1 MTHRIFICIFLFSL
15 LSTVVTAQSI
25 EELTTEALENNP
37 GVKASY
43 ARFEAEMQTIAQASA
58 LPDPT
63 FSFGYFI
70 SPVETRVGPQRMK
83 FSLAQMFPW
92 FGTLQ
97 AKSDVRTHLAEAAY
111 QEFLDQQHLLELTVR
126 ITYYDLW
133 EIHERI
139 DLLEDNLVLL
149 KSRKELALS
158 GFSVGRN
165 SMADVIRTDI
175 MIEQSETAIRLLQ
188 DKIAPLE
195 FQMNAALNR
204 SQQDSIRI
212 IDRFDSSSLDLP
224 QVADSG
230 LFNNGNLQA
239 VRSRIKAAEAAEVL
253 ATRQGRPSFGL
264 GLDYV
269 LVDDRPIQGL
279 DDNGKDVIMPM
290 VSMSLPIFRKKYKA
304 QTQEAVLR
312 KEAMEFSEQN
322 MVNELESKLEL
333 KKYAVESSVENIEL
347 YTEQVTNA
355 KQVRDLL
362 ISDYSN
368 SGAGYDEVLA
378 IEDQLLDYQKKTIK
392 VIRDGLI
399 ARAEFLYII
408 AQ

>member
-1 MTHRIFICIFLFSL
+1 M
-15 LSTVVTAQSI
+15 VTAQSI
-25 EELTTEALENNP
+25 NELTTEALENNP

-43 ARFEAEMQTIAQASA
+43 ARFEAEMQTIAQANA

-97 AKSDVRTHLAEAAY
+97 AKSDMRTHLAEAAY
-111 QEFLDQQHLLELTVR
+111 QEFLDQQQLLELTVR
-126 ITYYDLW
+126 KTYYDLW
-133 EIHERI
+133 EIHERVDFI
-139 DLLEDNLVLL
+139 EENLILLI
-149 KSRKELALS
+149 SRRELALS
-158 GFSVGRN
+158 GFSVGKN

-175 MIEQSETAIRLLQ
+175 MIEESVTKIRLLQ
-188 DKIAPLE
+188 DKIIPLE
-195 FQMNAALNR
+195 FQMNAVLNR

-224 QVADSG
+224 QVADTS
-230 LFNNGNLQA
+230 LFQNRNIQA
-239 VRSRIKAAEAAEVL
+239 VRSRIKAAEAAEEL

-269 LVDDRPIQGL
+269 LVDERTVQGL
-279 DDNGKDVIMPM
+279 DDNGQDVIMPM

-304 QTQEAVLR
+304 LTQEALLR

-322 MVNELESKLEL
+322 MVNEFRSKLEL
-333 KKYAVESSVENIEL
+333 KKYAVESSAENAEL
-347 YTEQVTNA
+347 YREQVTKA
-355 KQVRDLL
+355 EQVRDLL

-378 IEDQLLDYQKKTIK
+378 IEKQLLDYQIKTIK
-392 VIRDGLI
+392 VIREGLI